1 VSVRNDLP
9 RSDEA
14 IEQRPD
20 VLESALSEPDEELVE
35 GEGEVSTQRGLP
47 GERDHRE
54 TLGYMVPGE
63 GSGPES

>member
-1 VSVRNDLP
+1 MRDDEVVESRVRVVRP
-9 RSDEA
+9 ASDE
-14 IEQRPD
+14 
-20 VLESALSEPDEELVE
+20 VVDELDD

-63 GSGPES
+63 GGGPES